1 MDVKEQA
8 KKYFAK
14 GDYIKALKIYNKLLA
29 SNNNDYIILANRSV
43 IYIKIGEY
51 QLALNDLINSI
62 KIKSDWGKT
71 WGRLGAALY
80 GLDELN
86 ESLLAYNKANDLDN
100 KEIYVKMINKISN
113 ELKGKNKQ
121 VNNTM
126 GDIMNDEKF
135 GQLFNNLINTVTK
148 NKNLMDKFTN
158 PEFQNKIM
166 SLQDNPFS
174 VINDREIMDIF
185 NNLISNIKL

>member
-126 GDIMNDEKF
+126 GDLMNDEKF

>member
-113 ELKGKNKQ
+113 ELKVKNKQ

-126 GDIMNDEKF
+126 GDLMNDEKF

>member
-8 KKYFAK
+8 KKYFTK

-86 ESLLAYNKANDLDN
+86 ESLLVYNKANDLDN

-113 ELKGKNKQ
+113 ELKVKNKQ

-126 GDIMNDEKF
+126 GDLMNDEKF

>member
-8 KKYFAK
+8 KKYFIK

-126 GDIMNDEKF
+126 GDLMNDEKF